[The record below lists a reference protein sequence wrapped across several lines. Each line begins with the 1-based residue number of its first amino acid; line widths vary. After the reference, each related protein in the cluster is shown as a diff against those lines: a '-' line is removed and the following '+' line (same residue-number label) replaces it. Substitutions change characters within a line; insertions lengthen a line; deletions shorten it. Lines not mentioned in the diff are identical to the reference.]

1 MRTGDLYDYYR
12 TAYLNKNGHHVI
24 IGNQF
29 ELYDYDV
36 ACDTW
41 SALCDH
47 EIPVSKFG
55 LAVHQSQLH
64 LVGGKIKVSTE
75 TSTEQEDSDKIWYL
89 DDKLGWC
96 ESSMSPMPSKISSAV
111 AVAKDGLFI
120 VVGESATPAYHNR
133 GSPLT
138 RKISLDIY
146 QDRKWLGTRY
156 YYEEV
161 PFIHNTQLAI
171 YNDCL
176 YFSETI
182 GELESGLYKYRKR
195 YHSVKISDFDES
207 PRTALDFSTAEY
219 FEPNHG
225 ISMSD
230 IYSSNL
236 ISFGGF
242 LIAIVLN
249 KDETTLGMYTY
260 QNNHNW
266 KMELRSYQSSNYT
279 RCPRNHYPI
288 RAIALS
294 RHIMVITYQ
303 QIFMISFKGKTFNLV
318 PMITIII
325 IIIIILL

>member
-64 LVGGKIKVSTE
+64 LVGGKIEVSTE
-75 TSTEQEDSDKIWYL
+75 TSTKQEDSDKIWYL

-96 ESSMSPMPSKISSAV
+96 ESSMSPMPSKISGAV

-120 VVGESATPAYHNR
+120 VVGESATPAYHHR
-133 GSPLT
+133 SSPLR
-138 RKISLDIY
+138 RKISLDVY
-146 QDRKWLGTRY
+146 QDGNWLSTRY
-156 YYEEV
+156 YEEIV
-161 PFIHNTQLAI
+161 PHIHNTQLAI
-171 YNDCL
+171 YEGCL

-182 GELESGLYKYRKR
+182 EELRGGTYKSRKR
-195 YHSVKISDFDES
+195 YHSIKLSEFNES
-207 PRTALDFSTAEY
+207 QRTALDFSTVEY
-219 FEPNHG
+219 FEPGH
-225 ISMSD
+225 SMSD
-230 IYSSNL
+230 MWISNL
-236 ISFGGF
+236 VSFGRF
-242 LIAIVLN
+242 LISIALSKN
-249 KDETTLGMYTY
+249 ETTLAMCTY

-266 KMELRSYQSSNYT
+266 RMELHMYQSSNYT
-279 RCPRNHYPI
+279 CYSRNYYPI
-288 RAIALS
+288 RVIALS
-294 RHIMVITYQ
+294 RQVMLLTCKQTFI
-303 QIFMISFKGKTFNLV
+303 ISFKGKPFYLTS
-318 PMITIII
+318 MISV
-325 IIIIILL
+325 

>member
-64 LVGGKIKVSTE
+64 LVGGKIEVSTE
-75 TSTEQEDSDKIWYL
+75 TSTKQEDSDKIWYL

-96 ESSMSPMPSKISSAV
+96 ESSMSPMPSKISGAV

-120 VVGESATPAYHNR
+120 VVGESATPAYHHR
-133 GSPLT
+133 SSPLR
-138 RKISLDIY
+138 RKISLDVY
-146 QDRKWLGTRY
+146 QDGNWLSTRY
-156 YYEEV
+156 YEEIV
-161 PFIHNTQLAI
+161 PHIHNTQLAI
-171 YNDCL
+171 YEDYL

-182 GELESGLYKYRKR
+182 EELKSGTYKSRKC
-195 YHSVKISDFDES
+195 YHSIKISDFNES
-207 PRTALDFSTAEY
+207 QRTALDFSTAEY

-230 IYSSNL
+230 MYSSNL
-236 ISFGGF
+236 VSFGGF

-249 KDETTLGMYTY
+249 KDETTLAMYTY
-260 QNNHNW
+260 QNSHNW
-266 KMELRSYQSSNYT
+266 KMELCSYQFSNYT
-279 RCPRNHYPI
+279 CYPRNHYPI
-288 RAIALS
+288 RAIALP
-294 RHIMVITYQ
+294 RQVMVITYQ
-303 QIFMISFKGKTFNLV
+303 QRFMISFKGKTFYLA

-325 IIIIILL
+325 IIIILL